1 MNSLFRRTI
10 TDGFFSEVEK
20 TCLTV
25 FCFFAIVIVI
35 VSEGA
40 LGSGKSRGTRLFFCI
55 YAGTGECMAES
66 ELDGKI
72 LEDCEAV
79 VRGMGCEIVELK
91 SLRAKKGVQ
100 VFIVIHAPS
109 GVSID
114 LCSTVL
120 TTLRPRIQMLTDDPD
135 VSIEVSS
142 PGIERTIKSVREY
155 GIFRGRGLRLL
166 SEDSQEWTAG
176 IITEVTGMGVT
187 LKSGD
192 MSRTFSFSDIRKA
205 KLDHTQEGV

>member
-1 MNSLFRRTI
+1 
-10 TDGFFSEVEK
+10 
-20 TCLTV
+20 
-25 FCFFAIVIVI
+25 
-35 VSEGA
+35 
-40 LGSGKSRGTRLFFCI
+40 
-55 YAGTGECMAES
+55 MAEN

-79 VRGMGCEIVELK
+79 VRGMGCEIVEVK
-91 SLRAKKGVQ
+91 SLRARNGVQ
-100 VFIVIHAPS
+100 VFIVIHAAL

-120 TTLRPRIQMLTDDPD
+120 TTLRPRIQMLTDDPG

-142 PGIERTIKSVREY
+142 PGIGRTIKSAREY
-155 GIFRGRGLRLL
+155 RIFRGRGLRLL
-166 SEDSQEWTAG
+166 AENSQEWTAG
-176 IITEVTGMGVT
+176 IITEVSGASVT

-192 MSRTFSFSDIRKA
+192 ASQTFAFSDIRKA